1 MLFQTTRSHKKAKL
15 YFIFIRALP
24 PHNKTVITHNSN
36 QIEIL
41 CFTVRVQKS
50 YRASRVVYSHNKSGI
65 LYSILG
71 EANASTNVSWVG
83 IYFYFYFNFVG
94 KMILFEIYTKNSLWI
109 GKDVSQGIWP
119 QLNTCFILSPC

>member
-1 MLFQTTRSHKKAKL
+1 MLFQMTRSHKKAKL

-41 CFTVRVQKS
+41 CFTVRAQKS
-50 YRASRVVYSHNKSGI
+50 YKASRVVVYSHNKSGI

-71 EANASTNVSWVG
+71 EANSSTNVS
-83 IYFYFYFNFVG
+83 
-94 KMILFEIYTKNSLWI
+94 
-109 GKDVSQGIWP
+109 
-119 QLNTCFILSPC
+119 